1 MVSHIVAEREEG
13 GPYRDF
19 FDFCNRVHL
28 AVLNKRTLESLIK
41 AGAFDSM
48 GHPRKGLLMIFER
61 VAEAAVQ
68 RRRDAE
74 AGVMS
79 LFGDTAADGG
89 AGAEIDRVEIPEVE
103 FDKTERLVHEK
114 EMLGLYVSDHPLM
127 GAREA
132 LARLCEC
139 SLSELKEL
147 ADGDLRTVG
156 GVVTA
161 LSRRYTKRG
170 DLMATFILEDLEAAV
185 EVMVFPRTMADYGHL
200 LAEDTIVCVKA
211 RLDLREDVPKL
222 IAMEVRRPELVDGGG
237 PPVRLR
243 VPASRLTES
252 LVGEV
257 KRVLLEHPGDSPV
270 FLHVEDGKRTTVL
283 RLGPGYCV
291 DAGNGLH
298 AELRVLL
305 GADAVL

>member
-1 MVSHIVAEREEG
+1 
-13 GPYRDF
+13 
-19 FDFCNRVHL
+19 
-28 AVLNKRTLESLIK
+28 
-41 AGAFDSM
+41 
-48 GHPRKGLLMIFER
+48 
-61 VAEAAVQ
+61 
-68 RRRDAE
+68 
-74 AGVMS
+74 
-79 LFGDTAADGG
+79 
-89 AGAEIDRVEIPEVE
+89 
-103 FDKTERLVHEK
+103 
-114 EMLGLYVSDHPLM
+114 M

-147 ADGDLRTVG
+147 ADGDLRVVG

-161 LSRRYTKRG
+161 FNRRYTKRG

-200 LAEDTIVCVKA
+200 LAEDAIVCVKA

-243 VPASRLTES
+243 VPAGHLTES
-252 LVGEV
+252 LVAEV

-270 FLHVEDGKRTTVL
+270 FLHVEDGRRTTVL

-305 GADAVL
+305 GADAVF